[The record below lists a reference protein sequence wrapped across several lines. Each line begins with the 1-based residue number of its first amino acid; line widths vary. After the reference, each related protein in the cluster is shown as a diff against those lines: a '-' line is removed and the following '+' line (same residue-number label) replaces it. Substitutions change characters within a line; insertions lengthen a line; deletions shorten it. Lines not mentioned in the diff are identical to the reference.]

1 MDLSGAFL
9 YQLGGYLVKLA
20 HYFGAVIWLGGVLF
34 MAGVATPILNYY
46 NRSDVSDSSV
56 ARTIERLE
64 ERLVGFNWMGLWTV
78 FISGWV
84 MSFYSQFVSNGFRW
98 FRFDGIIDWGIHL
111 KIFLF
116 IPIAV
121 VNYLLSVSH
130 KELKQ
135 ARMELAE
142 GEDISPRGVVEW
154 RIVLL
159 RRTNVYLA
167 FLIILILAFL

>member
-9 YQLGGYLVKLA
+9 YQLGGYTVKLA
-20 HYFGAVIWLGGVLF
+20 HIFGTVIWLGGVLF

-46 NRSDVSDSSV
+46 NRSDVADPSV
-56 ARTIERLE
+56 ARTLNLLE
-64 ERLVGFNWMGLWTV
+64 ERLIGFNWMGLWTV

-84 MSFYSQFVSNGFRW
+84 ISFYSRFYPSGFDW
-98 FRFDGIIDWGIHL
+98 FRFESLIDWAIHI
-111 KIFLF
+111 KILLFL
-116 IPIAV
+116 PIAV

-130 KELKQ
+130 RELKK
-135 ARMELAE
+135 ARAELIS
-142 GEDISPRGVVEW
+142 GEDISPLGVVEW

-167 FLIILILAFL
+167 FMIILILALL